1 MGTVATVLAMEFMVA
16 TEVTDLDTAIQSTW
30 AESVRLKLS
39 PRLPPNLTTT
49 VDTVLAVE
57 FTVATEVTDLDTAIQ
72 STATGSVRLK
82 LSPRLLLIPTTMV
95 AMVDTALATECTEAT
110 EVTDLD
116 TAVNSGAKPHSYLR
130 HTVLAKLHIY
140 CSSAI
145 NDKHFRKEK

>member
-16 TEVTDLDTAIQSTW
+16 TEVTDLDTAIQST
-30 AESVRLKLS
+30 ATESVRLKLS

-49 VDTVLAVE
+49 VDTVLA
-57 FTVATEVTDLDTAIQ
+57 A
-72 STATGSVRLK
+72 
-82 LSPRLLLIPTTMV
+82 
-95 AMVDTALATECTEAT
+95 ECTEAT

-145 NDKHFRKEK
+145 NDKHFR